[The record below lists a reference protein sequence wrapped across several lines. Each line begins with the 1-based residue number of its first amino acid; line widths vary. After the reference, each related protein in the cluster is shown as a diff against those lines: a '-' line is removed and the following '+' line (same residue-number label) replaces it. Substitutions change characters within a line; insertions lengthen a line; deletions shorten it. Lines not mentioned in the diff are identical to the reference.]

1 MIMNF
6 LRRVPA
12 GMMVVPLFLGCL
24 VNTFVPDALQIGGIT
39 TATFS
44 SAGGNCALGIL
55 LFLYGYE
62 TEAQRDARGFKAG
75 RAAPGGEVCDRC
87 DFRYF
92 GWPYLWPCRYSW
104 HLKYGNH
111 LCGHKQ

>member
-44 SAGGNCALGIL
+44 SAGGTVHLEFC
-55 LFLYGYE
+55 
-62 TEAQRDARGFKAG
+62 
-75 RAAPGGEVCDRC
+75 
-87 DFRYF
+87 YF
-92 GWPYLWPCRYSW
+92 VWVR
-104 HLKYGNH
+104 N
-111 LCGHKQ
+111 

>member
-44 SAGGNCALGIL
+44 SAGGN
-55 LFLYGYE
+55 FVWV
-62 TEAQRDARGFKAG
+62 R
-75 RAAPGGEVCDRC
+75 
-87 DFRYF
+87 
-92 GWPYLWPCRYSW
+92 
-104 HLKYGNH
+104 N
-111 LCGHKQ
+111 

>member
-39 TATFS
+39 TATFPVQ
-44 SAGGNCALGIL
+44 AVTVPLEFC
-55 LFLYGYE
+55 
-62 TEAQRDARGFKAG
+62 
-75 RAAPGGEVCDRC
+75 
-87 DFRYF
+87 YF
-92 GWPYLWPCRYSW
+92 VWVR
-104 HLKYGNH
+104 N
-111 LCGHKQ
+111 